1 MNLRD
6 ITEQHRYPGWLVRS
20 PGWIF
25 LHYRLLRL
33 LFLRSRVCSR
43 KLREL
48 LDHSDAG
55 PRRILDA
62 GCGEGQYIVPLATRF
77 PLDHFTGI
85 DPLEEHIAFLNTL
98 KLDRGLPNC
107 TFVEDNLEN
116 HLGDPPAYT
125 LIFIIGV
132 LQYTS
137 DPEQIIRSAYQ
148 SQDTGG
154 KLMIYTPVTGGIEY
168 GFYRF
173 LRKRYGHY
181 DDARQHYHPIDADA
195 LRAWVHR
202 SGYRIVEEENHYGNL
217 GSLGHQIMQSLLM
230 LMTYWS
236 GTFKVIPAL
245 FFIILMPIFVPLQMA
260 DTWIGSASRVRSN
273 GLLLILQK

>member
-25 LHYRLLRL
+25 IHYRLLRL
-33 LFLRSRVCSR
+33 LFLRSRVCNR

-48 LDHSDAG
+48 LDQNEVGSG
-55 PRRILDA
+55 RILDA
-62 GCGEGQYIVPLATRF
+62 GCGEGQYIVPLATSF
-77 PLDHFTGI
+77 PQDHFTGI
-85 DPLEEHIAFLNTL
+85 DLHEDHIAFLNTL
-98 KLDRGLPNC
+98 KVHRDLANC
-107 TFVEDNLEN
+107 TFLEDKLE
-116 HLGDPPAYT
+116 HHFSGTSAYT
-125 LIFIIGV
+125 LVYIIGV

-137 DPEQIIRSAYQ
+137 DPERIIRSVYQ

-154 KLMIYTPVTGGIEY
+154 KLMIYTPVTGGIEF

-181 DDARQHYHPIDADA
+181 DDARQHYHPIEADA
-195 LRAWVHR
+195 MREWIQR
-202 SGYRIVEEENHYGNL
+202 SGYHIVEEEKHYGIL
-217 GSLGHQIMQSLLM
+217 GALGHQIMQSVLM
-230 LMTYWS
+230 LMAYWS
-236 GTFKVIPAL
+236 GIFKVIPAL

-260 DTWIGSASRVRSN
+260 DTWIGSASRARSN